1 VFFYFINFLEM
12 KKVEISN
19 LDLIVGG
26 LDKASAR
33 GYGCT
38 VGLLSA
44 AALLT
49 ATGAFAFIGVGLFT
63 YGAVVCATGVTGD

>member
-26 LDKASAR
+26 LASAR